1 MHAPPRWYSNFPNCE
16 RLLGL
21 ASNSYRLLTGCPKA
35 SNF

>member
-1 MHAPPRWYSNFPNCE
+1 MHAQPRWYSDLNRE

-21 ASNSYRLLTGCPKA
+21 ASNSYRLLTGRPKA